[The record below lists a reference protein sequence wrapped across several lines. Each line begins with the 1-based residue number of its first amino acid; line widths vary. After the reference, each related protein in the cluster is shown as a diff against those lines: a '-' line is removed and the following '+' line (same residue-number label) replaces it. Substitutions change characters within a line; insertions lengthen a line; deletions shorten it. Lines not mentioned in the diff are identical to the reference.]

1 MSAPARRGLTRGLII
16 CGVLILSGIVA
27 VLVWSRSG
35 HGNNDPVTSYE
46 SAIGGPFTLTDQNG
60 RTITDKTLKGKPF
73 AIFFGFTHCPD
84 VCPTTMQRMM
94 LLRKQLG
101 PDGDKFAIVFVSVD
115 PGHDKR
121 EDIASFLSMF
131 DTPVIGLT
139 GTQAQLDVIQ
149 KGYKVYVAK
158 VPMDGADYTI
168 DHTATVFLMGKRGE
182 FISTIDMHEQDDV
195 AVEKLR
201 RTINS

>member
-1 MSAPARRGLTRGLII
+1 MSSPTRRGLTRGLII
-16 CGVLILSGIVA
+16 CGILILAAIVA

-35 HGNNDPVTSYE
+35 KEDDPVAAYE

-60 RTITDKTLKGKPF
+60 RTVTDKTLRGKPF
-73 AIFFGFTHCPD
+73 AIFFGFTRCPD

-101 PDGDKFAIVFVSVD
+101 PDGDKFAILFVSVD

-121 EDIASFLSMF
+121 KDIASFLSMF

-139 GTQAQLDVIQ
+139 GTQAQLDAIQ
-149 KGYKVYVAK
+149 KAYKVYVAK
-158 VPMDGADYTI
+158 VPMDGTDYTI

-182 FISTIDMHEQDDV
+182 FVSTIDSHERDGV